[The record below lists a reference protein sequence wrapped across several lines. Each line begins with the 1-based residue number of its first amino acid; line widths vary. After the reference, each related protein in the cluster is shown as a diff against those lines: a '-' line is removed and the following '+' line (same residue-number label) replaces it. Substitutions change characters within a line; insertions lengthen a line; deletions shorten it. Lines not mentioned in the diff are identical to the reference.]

1 MSVRQLCV
9 WLRGLFVWFCA
20 PGAFL
25 VVLLVLL
32 LVFAWLCWGGA
43 APAII
48 PVGLCLDIA
57 MGQTLWFVRSV
68 CICISG
74 VWLDLGLS
82 DSTGRVEYL
91 LLVLCVL
98 S

>member
-1 MSVRQLCV
+1 MSSFAVCLS
-9 WLRGLFVWFCA
+9 GS
-20 PGAFL
+20 
-25 VVLLVLL
+25 VLLVLSWL
-32 LVFAWLCWGGA
+32 YFGAVSGIAWLCSGGA

-57 MGQTLWFVRSV
+57 MGQTLWFVQSV

-82 DSTGRVEYL
+82 DSTGRVEYF

>member
-1 MSVRQLCV
+1 MSVRRLCV

-25 VVLLVLL
+25 VVRLVLL
-32 LVFAWLCWGGA
+32 LVFAWLCWGDA

-57 MGQTLWFVRSV
+57 MGQALWFVWSV
-68 CICISG
+68 CIWISG
-74 VWLDLGLS
+74 VWLDLGLQIP
-82 DSTGRVEYL
+82 RVE
-91 LLVLCVL
+91 
-98 S
+98 